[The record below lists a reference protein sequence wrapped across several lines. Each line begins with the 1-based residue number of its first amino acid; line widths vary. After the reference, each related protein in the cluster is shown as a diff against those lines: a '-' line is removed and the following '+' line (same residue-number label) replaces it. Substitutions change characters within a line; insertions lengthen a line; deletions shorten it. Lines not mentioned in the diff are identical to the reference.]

1 MKSIDDRIQWGES
14 FIVANDGQYL
24 GKLCLNSY
32 DHESICNDFGPY
44 GSRFSSTSINNQFS
58 VYGSR
63 FSALSPFNGFTQTP
77 PRIYLRGVFWGV
89 LTVNT
94 WIYIQKLNPLDLNKW
109 MSDNGLFY

>member
-44 GSRFSSTSINNQFS
+44 GSRFSSTSIFNQFS

-77 PRIYLRGVFWGV
+77 PRIYLRGAFWGV

-94 WIYIQKLNPLDLNKW
+94 WGYIPKLNPFDLNKW